1 MNKEIWLPI
10 KDYENYEISN
20 LGRVRKNNKILR
32 QYENDKGYLYVGLS
46 KNNKR
51 KFFRVHR
58 LVAMAF
64 INNSENLPEVNH
76 KDENKLNNRIDNLEW
91 CTRLYNMRYGNAQEK
106 ATKTRYKKINQYDL
120 SGNLIKTWNSIKE
133 ATETLKN
140 THIRD
145 VLKGRRKT
153 ASNSYW
159 TYCDK

>member
-20 LGRVRKNNKILR
+20 LGRVRKKDKILK
-32 QYENDKGYLYVGLS
+32 QYKNDKGYLYVSLS

-51 KFFRVHR
+51 KLFRVHR
-58 LVAMAF
+58 LVAITF
-64 INNSENLPEVNH
+64 IENPNNLPEVNH
-76 KDENKLNNRIDNLEW
+76 KDEDKTNNKVENLEW
-91 CTRLYNMRYGNAQEK
+91 CTRLYNMKYGNTQEK

-120 SGNLIKTWNSIKE
+120 SGNLIKTWDSIKE

-153 ASNSYW
+153 ANNSYW